1 MNKVKMQVEQM
12 IEVLNT
18 EYDGAQFTKDV
29 NETYGKML
37 ENDVEDYSELL
48 LDITEYIDADR
59 G

>member
-1 MNKVKMQVEQM
+1 MNKVKMQVEEVL
-12 IEVLNT
+12 EVLNT

-29 NETYGKML
+29 NATYENML
-37 ENDVEDYSELL
+37 EDDVEGYTELL